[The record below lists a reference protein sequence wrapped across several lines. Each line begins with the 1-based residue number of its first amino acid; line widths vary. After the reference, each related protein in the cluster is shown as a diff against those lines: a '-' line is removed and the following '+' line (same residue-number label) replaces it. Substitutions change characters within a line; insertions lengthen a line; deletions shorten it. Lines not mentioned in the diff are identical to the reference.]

1 MEHWQHQATLAVCGP
16 ESLSEEERG
25 LLFRAH
31 EAARGAYAPYSGFHV
46 GAAVRLSNG
55 EVVPGCNQENAAFPS
70 GLCAE
75 RAAVFAAGSL
85 FPGVSIECLA
95 VVTPSTLATLEGF
108 SPCGGCRQVLW
119 EAEQRQGRPFRM
131 LLQVGEGR
139 ICRVDGMEN
148 YLPFAFGA
156 KGLGKAGGMP

>member
-1 MEHWQHQATLAVCGP
+1 MQRLQHTATVWICEA
-16 ESLSEEERG
+16 ESLSDAERD
-25 LLFRAH
+25 LLARAH
-31 EAARGAYAPYSGFHV
+31 DAAQGAYAPYSGFQV

-75 RAAVFAAGSL
+75 RTAVFAAGSL
-85 FPGVSIECLA
+85 FPGISIKCLA
-95 VVTPSTLATLEGF
+95 VVSPSPQASLEGF

-119 EAEQRQGRPFRM
+119 EAQQRQGMPFRM
-131 LLQVGEGR
+131 LLQVGQGR
-139 ICRVDGMEN
+139 ICRVDGVEN

-156 KGLGKAGGMP
+156 AGLGKAGGMP